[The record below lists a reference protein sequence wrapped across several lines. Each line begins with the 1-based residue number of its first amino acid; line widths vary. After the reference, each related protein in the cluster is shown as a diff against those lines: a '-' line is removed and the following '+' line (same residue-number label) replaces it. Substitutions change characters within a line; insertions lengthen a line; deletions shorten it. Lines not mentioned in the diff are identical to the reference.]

1 MNGGKPVALKFFQDE
16 AQVLQMMLLLL
27 QPICL
32 FFPYS
37 HIPLQFAREVEAR
50 SWLSSTLVY
59 ATTGADTCVVPL
71 LAHYSVTSDEAFATA
86 LLQQPQLMKY
96 GHCIVMPAADRSLL
110 EVTICGFGLFRCLL
124 MILSLSSSFS

>member
-1 MNGGKPVALKFFQDE
+1 MNGGKLVALKFFKDE
-16 AQVLQMMLLLL
+16 AQVLQMMRQLL

-96 GHCIVMPAADRSLL
+96 GHCIVMPAADRKP
-110 EVTICGFGLFRCLL
+110 
-124 MILSLSSSFS
+124 